1 MKALRWVAACFLLL
15 VLMIGIGFV
24 VAFVL
29 DATSTIGIVVGASIA
44 VLAWHGLRSIEP
56 RHAEDRPPDGWPIA
70 VLGVAAYVAVLL
82 SALWN
87 PWLLVFALLVFPLWW
102 RLTGRP

>member
-1 MKALRWVAACFLLL
+1 MV
-15 VLMIGIGFV
+15 GIGLV

-29 DATSTIGIVVGASIA
+29 DATSLVGAVVGASLA

-56 RHAEDRPPDGWPIA
+56 RRPEDRPPDGWPI
-70 VLGVAAYVAVLL
+70 VLGVASYAAVLL

-87 PWLLVFALLVFPLWW
+87 PWLLVFGLLVFPLWW
-102 RLTGRP
+102 RLTRRQ